1 MNRLAGTSA
10 HAQATAV
17 LCKDGSA
24 SATAGRGTCSGHG
37 GVDRAASKAAAK
49 IAKKQAKAAT
59 QAAKRTQ
66 GTEVT
71 VTCADGSISHTT
83 GRGACARH
91 GGIKAASATSR
102 TTKATIAVPGTVTPR
117 DRGAKS
123 PTMNPPV
130 ASGRAREVDRAAT
143 SGSGALGMTTN
154 FRGNSPGAPPL
165 RSCPFPT
172 AIRGACRS
180 RSRDRTECPTSD
192 RCLPQ
197 TGARN
202 RR

>member
-130 ASGRAREVDRAAT
+130 ANSRARERASTNSAVVR
-143 SGSGALGMTTN
+143 SGSREDNNPAGAIAQCKDGMYSHAQHRT
-154 FRGNSPGAPPL
+154 
-165 RSCPFPT
+165 
-172 AIRGACRS
+172 GACS
-180 RSRDRTECPTSD
+180 RH
-192 RCLPQ
+192 
-197 TGARN
+197 GGVAKWM
-202 RR
+202 